1 MGRPKLKSD
10 AARAAGRYP
19 PGVLENPK
27 PIAQRFAYATEPR
40 QAAPRP
46 ADAPRAAQPVAART
60 ANARAPKL
68 SRRALQP
75 SLIAGLVVAPVVLLS
90 LILGGLWL
98 GSTGDTEPAPP
109 AAAPEP
115 QVQISAVL
123 TVPERIEAFA
133 GEAVTIPIA
142 LDGTDGVPSRSVIAV
157 RGLPQGSNFS
167 EGRPYGES
175 EWNLRPDQIGDL
187 KLVPPAGATGE
198 FKLRIALIAPDDKV
212 IAEAETLLTVVPGA
226 IPQMAAA
233 QAGAPPAPGTEPA
246 AFEPAGMTGALG
258 PVVGQTPGSG
268 AELTEELA
276 PTDAPADSPVETSPD
291 GAEEAMQAAAASS
304 GDARPNTVGKA
315 EAGEDESENALGT
328 VQPSVFVNMRERPA
342 SSSAVL
348 GVIAKGAELAVLDRQ
363 RGWVKV
369 THPESGKQ
377 GWIYSGLL
385 VGETKNSHRVK
396 RVAPAEAAA
405 DSESF
410 WGRVGRW
417 LSPSEEN

>member
-1 MGRPKLKSD
+1 
-10 AARAAGRYP
+10 
-19 PGVLENPK
+19 
-27 PIAQRFAYATEPR
+27 
-40 QAAPRP
+40 
-46 ADAPRAAQPVAART
+46 
-60 ANARAPKL
+60 
-68 SRRALQP
+68 LQP

-90 LILGGLWL
+90 LILVGLWL

-123 TVPERIEAFA
+123 TVPDRIDAFA
-133 GEAVTIPIA
+133 GEAVKVPIA

-212 IAEAETLLTVVPGA
+212 IAEADTLLAVAQAA

-233 QAGAPPAPGTEPA
+233 QAEAAPAPGTEPA
-246 AFEPAGMTGALG
+246 AFGPAGMTGALG

-268 AELTEELA
+268 AELTEEPVPA
-276 PTDAPADSPVETSPD
+276 DAPDEPPVETPSDPTQQTTTQ
-291 GAEEAMQAAAASS
+291 EAAAPS
-304 GDARPNTVGKA
+304 GAAQPNTVGKA

-396 RVAPAEAAA
+396 RVAPTEAAA

-410 WGRVGRW
+410 WGRVGNW
-417 LSPSEEN
+417 LSPSGEN